1 MSVASVAQILQNQ
14 NQGGGD
20 TFNNVVVGISPN
32 VLLSCTNT
40 DILKIANQQC
50 ATVSYLDVNYPQLTE
65 EGNYSTETETTDYIT
80 ANYTDNIDLN
90 TDIVSNATL
99 ATYST
104 ETETTDYITA
114 NYTNTTNL
122 NTNIVSNATIANY
135 STETETTDYITANY
149 TNNTDLNT
157 DIVSNATLA
166 NYSTETETTDYI
178 TANYTT
184 ETDTTD
190 YITANYTNNTDL
202 NANIVSN
209 ATIAD
214 YSTSQEQTNN
224 YLPIN
229 NYLQSGTIQ
238 TTKITIGSVGGNSQQ
253 WQEFPDQTI
262 PNFIG
267 SASSSYVAYLN
278 SSALTNNKNPFVIGC
293 VFSSTSAYNTLVSL
307 EFVNVLPTQVFASP
321 AVITIIAAN

>member
-20 TFNNVVVGISPN
+20 TFNNVIVGLSPN
-32 VLLSCTNT
+32 VVLSCTNT

-50 ATVSYLDVNYPQLTE
+50 ATVSYLDLNYPQLSE

-80 ANYTDNIDLN
+80 ANYTNN
-90 TDIVSNATL
+90 TD
-99 ATYST
+99 
-104 ETETTDYITA
+104 
-114 NYTNTTNL
+114 L

-157 DIVSNATLA
+157 NIVSNATIA

-184 ETDTTD
+184 ETGTTN
-190 YITANYTNNTDL
+190 YITTNYTNNTDL
-202 NANIVSN
+202 NTNIVSN
-209 ATIAD
+209 TTIAN
-214 YSTSQEQTNN
+214 YSTLQEQTNN

-229 NYLQSGTIQ
+229 NYLQSGIIRQ
-238 TTKITIGSVGGNSQQ
+238 TQITIGSVGGNSQQ
-253 WQEFPDQTI
+253 WLEYPDQII

-267 SASSSYVAYLN
+267 SASSSYIAYLN
-278 SSALTNNKNPFVIGC
+278 NSSLTNNKNPFVIGC
-293 VFSSTSAYNTLVSL
+293 VFNSTSANNTLVSL
-307 EFVNVLPTQVFASP
+307 EFVNVLPNQIFASP